1 MIERVLPHDVEAEKS
16 LLSAVLI
23 NNQELGKCSEL
34 DVAEFYSPVHQ
45 KIWSVC
51 VALVSRQ
58 QPVDL
63 VTVASELKNRGE
75 LDGIGGAGYLAELI
89 DFAPMAINTAA
100 YAEIVSDMAI
110 KRSIISLAQD
120 IYDRS
125 FKRNCATQELISYV
139 QSGAMQLQQGKRGDL
154 ICDLQ
159 ELIASHIAQIIRSNA
174 TAQDRGF
181 LLGFPRIDK
190 ILRLSGP
197 KLVVVAGRPSMGK
210 TAFAVTCSRNL
221 AHLGVSVGFLSIEMS
236 REEIVNRWLSM
247 ETGINSMK
255 FDMYQGL
262 DDRGLRDVT
271 DAAEMMREWP
281 IQIDD
286 SGGLRVEDVER
297 KCRKMVK
304 NGAQCLFIDQLSK
317 IKGRTGDQYKDY
329 TVNCNRIA
337 DLKKELGVPI
347 FLLAQINRG
356 VTQRA
361 DKRPTLSDLKQ
372 TGALEEDADIVLL
385 LHRPEYYEVEEAKKS
400 QISGQAE
407 INVAKNRNGAVFLD
421 TQIVFNY
428 SRSMFYQGGRNED

>member
-1 MIERVLPHDVEAEKS
+1 MIERVLPHDVDAEKS

-23 NNQELGKCSEL
+23 NNQEIEKCSEL
-34 DVAEFYSPVHQ
+34 YAGEFYSPVHQ
-45 KIWSVC
+45 KIWSAC
-51 VALVSRQ
+51 MALVSRQ

-63 VTVASELKNRGE
+63 VTLATELRQRGE
-75 LDGIGGAGYLAELI
+75 IEQVGGAVYLAELI
-89 DFAPMAINTAA
+89 DCAPIAINTAA
-100 YAEIVSDMAI
+100 YAEIVSDMSI
-110 KRSIISLAQD
+110 KRSIIGLAQD

-125 FKRNCATQELISYV
+125 FRRNCATQELISYV
-139 QSGAMQLQQGKRGDL
+139 QSGAMQLQQGKRGDS

-159 ELIASHIAQIIRSNA
+159 GLVDPHIAQIIRCNS

-197 KLVVVAGRPSMGK
+197 KLIVVAGRPSMGK

-221 AHLGVSVGFLSIEMS
+221 AHLGVPVGFLSIEMS
-236 REEIVNRWLSM
+236 RDEIINRWLSM

-271 DAAEMMREWP
+271 DAAEMMRDWP

-297 KCRKMVK
+297 KCRKMVRG
-304 NGAQCLFIDQLSK
+304 GAQCLFIDQLSK

-385 LHRPEYYEVEEAKKS
+385 LHRPEYYEAEESKKS